1 MLNSEHSAYL
11 TNMDLFYRRFTQS
24 VERRPDQT
32 AIEVQRRDL
41 IEKFTYSELRQMAEC
56 VGAWLRRNNIASGS
70 RCAIFADNSARWV
83 ASYLGIF
90 ANGCAAVPLDSNYH
104 ADQVQKLLAD
114 SGAAILFTDARHWPV
129 AVEAVAGTAV
139 KIVLLDEPPLIDPNA
154 PISKHA
160 PTPKAPLPPPAAKLD
175 GILTAGSVGF
185 IPVESKESDLASLLY
200 TSGTTS
206 DPKGVMLSQANLAR
220 EVSAICQVV
229 SFTERDAILGILPL
243 FHSLAQVTNLLLP
256 LSLGARVVYLET
268 LNTTELLRAL
278 QEREIAAFCVVPQ
291 FFYLIHERIQKEI
304 GKQGFFAKKAFG
316 LLVGLNRFLR
326 KLGINAGKVFFGK
339 IHATFGDKMRFLV
352 TGGSRFDPAIAYEFY
367 AMGIDILQAYGL
379 TETTGGATVTPPNAI
394 AIGSVGQPLP
404 GVEVKIL
411 DPRPQEDGSPATGEI
426 AIRGPNVML
435 GYYNRPDAT
444 AATMQDGWL
453 SSGDLGYVDK
463 RGNLVITGRKKE
475 LIVLANGKNI
485 YPEEIESYYLKSAFI
500 KEICVM
506 GLQGAPGDPGQE
518 RLHAVVVPNF
528 DVLKE
533 RKIVNA
539 KEALRWDIEGISHEL
554 PSTKRVLSY
563 DIWQEELPRTTTRKI
578 KRFEVEKRVK
588 EQMARG
594 GGGSEETG
602 APPKKELTPEE
613 LDWLDQPDVQRV
625 LPILREAANENADSI
640 GPASSLELDLG
651 LDSMQRVELLVSL
664 EQELGGKVE
673 ESQLG
678 DIYTVQQLVDAVVSS
693 AVASGGAKS
702 TQVAGWSSVLN
713 EEPTDPEVLALKR
726 PHLVSTACWFVVAK
740 IVHLMARAVYRLEVT
755 GMEKIPANGPFILSS
770 NHQSYI
776 DPAILG
782 AILPWKH
789 FYNLFSVGTSEI
801 FGKGIMHWLAG
812 QLRVVVVDPDAN
824 LVPAMK
830 AGAYGLR
837 NNKIL
842 ILYPEGERSLDG
854 SPKRFK
860 KGAAILATHLR
871 VPIIPIAIEGF
882 YDAWP
887 RGKPFFQ
894 KITKFTV
901 TFGDPIL
908 PPEGEP
914 SEKLYA
920 EMIVTV
926 KARVVE
932 MWTVLNRNYR
942 GETSSAAKAAD

>member
-1 MLNSEHSAYL
+1 
-11 TNMDLFYRRFTQS
+11 
-24 VERRPDQT
+24 
-32 AIEVQRRDL
+32 
-41 IEKFTYSELRQMAEC
+41 
-56 VGAWLRRNNIASGS
+56 
-70 RCAIFADNSARWV
+70 
-83 ASYLGIF
+83 
-90 ANGCAAVPLDSNYH
+90 
-104 ADQVQKLLAD
+104 
-114 SGAAILFTDARHWPV
+114 
-129 AVEAVAGTAV
+129 
-139 KIVLLDEPPLIDPNA
+139 
-154 PISKHA
+154 
-160 PTPKAPLPPPAAKLD
+160 
-175 GILTAGSVGF
+175 
-185 IPVESKESDLASLLY
+185 
-200 TSGTTS
+200 
-206 DPKGVMLSQANLAR
+206 
-220 EVSAICQVV
+220 
-229 SFTERDAILGILPL
+229 
-243 FHSLAQVTNLLLP
+243 
-256 LSLGARVVYLET
+256 
-268 LNTTELLRAL
+268 
-278 QEREIAAFCVVPQ
+278 VVPQ
-291 FFYLIHERIQKEI
+291 FFYLIHERIEKEI
-304 GKQGFFAKKAFG
+304 GKRGFVAKKAFG
-316 LLVGLNRFLR
+316 FLKSVNHFSR
-326 KLGINAGKVFFGK
+326 KLGINAGKLFFGK
-339 IHATFGDKMRFLV
+339 VHATFGDKMRFLV
-352 TGGSRFDPAIAYEFY
+352 TGGSRFDPAIAHDFY
-367 AMGIDILQAYGL
+367 DMGIDILQAYGL
-379 TETTGGATVTPPNAI
+379 TETTGGATCTPPKAI

-411 DPRPQEDGSPATGEI
+411 EPQPSDDGTPATGEI
-426 AIRGPNVML
+426 TIRGPNVML
-435 GYYNRPDAT
+435 GYYKRPDAT
-444 AATMQDGWL
+444 EAAMRDGWL
-453 SSGDLGYVDK
+453 SSGDLGYLDP
-463 RGNLVITGRKKE
+463 RGNVVITGRKKE

-506 GLQGAPGDPGQE
+506 GLQGTPGDPGQE

-588 EQMARG
+588 EQQARG
-594 GGGSEETG
+594 GTQGEEA
-602 APPKKELTPEE
+602 APPAKKELTPEE
-613 LDWLDQPDVQRV
+613 LDWLDLPDVQRV

-678 DIYTVQQLVDAVVSS
+678 DIYTVQQLVDAVMAS
-693 AVASGGAKS
+693 AGANGGAKPA
-702 TQVAGWSSVLN
+702 QVAGWASMLR
-713 EEPTDPEVLALKR
+713 EEPTDPEVLALTK
-726 PHLVSTACWFVVAK
+726 PHAISAACWFVVLKLVYLSAK
-740 IVHLMARAVYRLEVT
+740 VLYRLEVT

-801 FGKGIMHWLAG
+801 FGKGIMHWLAR
-812 QLRVVVVDPDAN
+812 QLRVIVLDPDAN

-860 KGAAILATHLR
+860 KGAAILSTHLQ
-871 VPIIPIAIEGF
+871 VPIVPIAIEGF

-901 TFGDPIL
+901 AFGDPIQ
-908 PPEGEP
+908 PPAGDP

-920 EMIVTV
+920 EMMVTV
-926 KARVVE
+926 KDRVVE

-942 GETSSAAKAAD
+942 GETGSNAKAAD

>member
-1 MLNSEHSAYL
+1 
-11 TNMDLFYRRFTQS
+11 MDLFYRRFTQS
-24 VERRPDQT
+24 AERRPDQT
-32 AIEVQRRDL
+32 AIEVQRLDL
-41 IEKFTYSELRQMAEC
+41 VEKLTYSELRQMAEC

-90 ANGCAAVPLDSNYH
+90 AHGCAAVPLDSNYH

-114 SGAAILFTDARHWPV
+114 SGAVVLFCDARHWQL
-129 AVEAVAGTAV
+129 AVEAVANTPV
-139 KIVLLDEPPLIDPNA
+139 KIVLLDEPPPVDPKA
-154 PISKHA
+154 AVSKHA
-160 PTPKAPLPPPAAKLD
+160 APPKAPLPPPTAKLD
-175 GILTAGSVGF
+175 AILKAGTTGF
-185 IPVESKESDLASLLY
+185 VAVEAKESDLASLLY

-206 DPKGVMLSQANLAR
+206 DPKGVMLSQANLAS
-220 EVSAICQVV
+220 EVTAICKVV
-229 SFTERDAILGILPL
+229 SFTESDAILGILPL

-304 GKQGFFAKKAFG
+304 GKRGFFAKKAFG
-316 LLVGLNRFLR
+316 LLVVLNRFLR
-326 KLGINAGKVFFGK
+326 QLGINAGKVFFGK

-352 TGGSRFDPAIAYEFY
+352 TGGSRFDPAIAYEFH

-379 TETTGGATVTPPNAI
+379 TETTGGATVTPPKAI
-394 AIGSVGQPLP
+394 TIGSVGQPLP

-411 DPRPQEDGSPATGEI
+411 DPQPQEDGSPAPGEI

-453 SSGDLGYVDK
+453 SSGDLGYIDK
-463 RGNLVITGRKKE
+463 RGNVVITGRKKE

-563 DIWQEELPRTTTRKI
+563 EIWQDELPRTTTRKI

-594 GGGSEETG
+594 GAGGEETA
-602 APPKKELTPEE
+602 APPKKELTPED
-613 LDWLDQPDVQRV
+613 LDWLDLPDVQRV

-678 DIYTVQQLVDAVVSS
+678 DIYTVQQLVDAVVAS

-702 TQVAGWSSVLN
+702 AQVAGWSSVLT
-713 EEPTDPEVLALKR
+713 EEPTDPEVLALKK
-726 PHLVSTACWFVVAK
+726 PHLVSTAFWFVLAK
-740 IVHLMARAVYRLEVT
+740 IVHLIARLVYRLEVT
-755 GMEKIPANGPFILSS
+755 GMDKIPANGPFILSS

-824 LVPAMK
+824 LVSAMK

-837 NNKIL
+837 NGKIL

-871 VPIIPIAIEGF
+871 VPIVPIAIEGF

-894 KITKFTV
+894 KITKFTM
-901 TFGDPIL
+901 TFGDPIP

-914 SEKLYA
+914 SEKLYS
-920 EMIVTV
+920 EMMVTV
-926 KARVVE
+926 KSRVVE

-942 GETSSAAKAAD
+942 GETGSAAKAAD

>member
-1 MLNSEHSAYL
+1 
-11 TNMDLFYRRFTQS
+11 MDLFYRRFTAS
-24 VERRPDQT
+24 AERRPSET
-32 AIEVQRRDL
+32 AIEVQRRDAV
-41 IEKFTYSELRQMAEC
+41 EKLTYSELRLMAEC
-56 VGAWLRRNNIASGS
+56 VGAWLRRNNIAPGS

-83 ASYLGIF
+83 ASYIGTF

-114 SGAAILFTDARHWPV
+114 SGAVVLFCDARHWAL
-129 AVEAVAGTAV
+129 AVEAVEGSAV
-139 KIVLLDEPPLIDPNA
+139 KIVLLDEPPSVDPNA
-154 PISKHA
+154 RVSKHA
-160 PTPKAPLPPPAAKLD
+160 APPKAPLPPPTAKLD
-175 GILTAGSVGF
+175 AILAAGSTGF
-185 IPVESKESDLASLLY
+185 VAVEAKESDLASLLY

-206 DPKGVMLSQANLAR
+206 DPKGVMLSQANLSS
-220 EVSAICQVV
+220 EVTAICKVV

-256 LSLGARVVYLET
+256 LSIGARVVYLET

-278 QEREIAAFCVVPQ
+278 QERGIAAFCVVPQ

-304 GKQGFFAKKAFG
+304 GKRGFFAKKAFA
-316 LLVGLNRFLR
+316 LLVSLNRFLR
-326 KLGINAGKVFFGK
+326 KVGINAGRVFFGK

-352 TGGSRFDPAIAYEFY
+352 TGGSRFDPAIAHDFHD
-367 AMGIDILQAYGL
+367 MGIDILQAYGL
-379 TETTGGATVTPPNAI
+379 TETTGGATVTPPKAI

-404 GVEVKIL
+404 GVEIKIL
-411 DPRPQEDGSPATGEI
+411 DPKPQEDGSPATGEI

-435 GYYNRPDAT
+435 GYYNRADAT
-444 AATMQDGWL
+444 AAAMQDGWL
-453 SSGDLGYVDK
+453 SSGDLGYIDK
-463 RGNLVITGRKKE
+463 RGNVVITGRKKE

-506 GLQGAPGDPGQE
+506 AMQGAPGDPGQE

-539 KEALRWDIEGISHEL
+539 KEALRWDIEGISHDL

-563 DIWQEELPRTTTRKI
+563 DIWQDELPRTTTRKI

-588 EQMARG
+588 ELQTRRG
-594 GGGSEETG
+594 SNGEETP
-602 APPKKELTPEE
+602 APEKKELTPEE
-613 LDWLDQPDVQRV
+613 LDWLDLPDVQRV
-625 LPILREAANENADSI
+625 MPILREAANESADSI

-651 LDSMQRVELLVSL
+651 LDSMQRVELLTSL

-678 DIYTVQQLVDAVVSS
+678 EIYTVQQLVDAVVAS
-693 AVASGGAKS
+693 AAASGGAKPA
-702 TQVAGWSSVLN
+702 QIAGWDSLFS
-713 EEPTDPEVLALKR
+713 EEPTDPEVLALTK
-726 PHLVSTACWFVVAK
+726 PHVISAVFWFAMAK
-740 IVHLMARAVYRLEVT
+740 LAYALARILYRLEVT
-755 GMEKIPANGPFILSS
+755 GMEKLPAKGPFILSS

-801 FGKGIMHWLAG
+801 FGKGIMHWLAR

-837 NNKIL
+837 NSKIL

-860 KGAAILATHLR
+860 KGAAILSTHLK
-871 VPIIPIAIEGF
+871 VPIVPIAIEGF
-882 YDAWP
+882 HDAWP
-887 RGKPFFQ
+887 RGKNFFQ
-894 KITKFTV
+894 KITKLTMA
-901 TFGDPIL
+901 FGDPIQ
-908 PPEGEP
+908 PPLGEP
-914 SEKLYA
+914 SERLYA
-920 EMIVTV
+920 EMMATV

-942 GETSSAAKAAD
+942 GETGSTAKAAD